1 MYASKE
7 VCAWY
12 YLLAREETEAEPP
25 VEDGEGKAEGDADRE
40 DDAVNLRLR
49 HIRKGCFEP
58 RLYTM
63 FKPGFDRR
71 NNLCEHPC
79 KNQHEHQAYEEHLEK
94 SSLAPD
100 ASAKDEL

>member
-1 MYASKE
+1 MRVHTPEE
-7 VCAWY
+7 VRARNH
-12 YLLAREETEAEPP
+12 LLAGEEAETEPP

-63 FKPGFDRR
+63 FKLGFD
-71 NNLCEHPC
+71 
-79 KNQHEHQAYEEHLEK
+79 
-94 SSLAPD
+94 
-100 ASAKDEL
+100 